1 MAVRLPSARTTFL
14 AAVQEFPRWMSIRKR
29 PDKATTGLFLEAV
42 IEEQTDITEEIKKFI
57 KEFFLISY
65 MGKESTITDYV
76 YIVQVGAIDYA
87 TSTLI
92 KPVLDITIDAKT
104 FLDNINVYALYQ
116 NGYLII
122 STSNLPSDGNL
133 LYTYNGYKYGGKLEK
148 YHIWNIFDEFA
159 MFLGL
164 NRFIDTGETNAQLL
178 KRCFLVFSNPANST
192 FKGLQNTILNC
203 LSNDF
208 DINREEIKIEILD
221 QSNAMLP
228 YNDGTVY
235 EHFVQLN
242 RDIFR
247 TKAWDSTWFEHNF
260 KQLNYMSH
268 VWDKHLNVY
277 QDGTGQMSDL
287 YAHFSADDGVTTR
300 VTVNGYK
307 QDVVTVNEY
316 FRKQNIRKEI
326 PLQLLRYQDMLN
338 PKKVQ
343 YKITAIPAVQIDTAD
358 ITVREQTRVEGINR
372 LFVQDIISNSGYA
385 TVINPGLLEKDKQYE
400 LVFKARDAYSDM
412 RINKITLVDDSTVTN
427 LAKETKAFKR
437 DGTDL
442 VHVDIKSHASKV
454 SDLKSYDNLIDT
466 PDGFTIGNVS
476 NEATFTLDITGCG
489 NQTLKLSS
497 YGDLFDLT
505 EQTDLWELNGLKF
518 QDHKLVSTTVMV
530 DQQSATLNVSCMG
543 FSIKLLRNVTA
554 QGAVN
559 VQTYVNGVINVGLSR
574 LMTDPDSI
582 LEYTFDTISNV
593 KIIFTKS
600 GSYPFEVEVKA
611 TKYEITY
618 NTTVGSVIKGPVSNY
633 ISDVPDSV
641 PNTLTVTVKS
651 YDVRTPVIRYVHVGP
666 SMSRASY
673 IVKDI
678 KPLTD
683 NAYLDIDSNCKVYLY
698 EIDSNGRV
706 LISDDFN
713 TKCSYVNRTDEDI
726 YVEVDISRFSEI
738 LTTSK
743 TIHKTARNGI
753 TVSYIIL
760 APNEEIRTLTV
771 TGVYYYEKAIRTLD
785 ELLDIDVTYNVYVSE
800 GVSGFIIKNPA
811 TDEEWLVQLDRDIFT
826 DDATVFTYE
835 GLPSNISGFFVLDKA
850 NNNVLLSN
858 TSNRKFDSTYVTLTG
873 QQQYIAYNEVDMYK
887 ASLGETE
894 NIEIVSSMFYP
905 VLSNNVMM
913 IYQISTIEDVTGFSA
928 TAVFKK
934 SWKGVTNFF
943 DISVACRIELQELLL
958 RLQQGELRD
967 KTEATLRHVQETY
980 GVTLSYSDRLAD
992 DITHILTQGS
1002 WSLGRKEIFLATNFD
1017 FHNSE
1022 AFKVTVTSLA
1032 PVFYITNS
1040 VSLDRYISNGT
1051 DTFDL
1056 CTFAIKPPEG
1066 INVIFETQD
1075 DIIENGLMVKEDGF
1089 NKLKYSNIL
1098 EVQTV
1103 IVNGI
1108 VYSNYTLL
1116 DKEGIIVWNNVN
1128 NIAGEYFSIAY
1139 SYKVPT
1145 ALVYT
1150 NLSYLYD
1157 IVGYN
1162 VDTLLP
1168 VNVRTKMTDEYKDGD
1183 KFIVEWEEQP
1193 DYVPAPVCSNPNFF
1207 AEYKE
1212 GTVTVRQ
1219 LNFDNTVLVN
1229 AGYYYDDDKEYYY
1242 YNHEFVQ
1249 LINRYEGIEFHNVKK
1264 LDRIFQFM
1272 FETVN
1277 YVIFS
1282 NFKNGNNYEQLCYV
1296 KFNDP
1301 VIGTSGISALN
1312 KVTACDSFN
1321 MWHKSNMDVSF
1332 ALGLKDVGLLFT
1344 AEDSNSYAFLNVT
1357 ALVKPGAV
1365 ISAFTTEGITLQLY
1379 REVKADD
1386 DIMVKTIMAVP
1397 YSDFTASNDFQG
1409 YLVPEDID
1417 LSYRYYLVVKGNG
1430 IVDDIIVKDSNL
1442 EDQITLHVKPLENFG
1457 FTLEEKEVKGTLL
1470 SLDFDRD
1477 NCNLERLEIAKDG
1490 LIQIGT
1496 NVDYGITPV
1505 FNSKNCYDDFVAA
1518 ETVVRK
1524 KETFVTEDKGGWI
1537 KTPFFYLENSAS
1549 VVDLYVKVNSLISGK
1564 TKNFNI
1570 KLRTSADESCTVT
1583 KELGYSQKTNLAHFA
1598 GSQIQPY
1605 VQVEIELDSN
1615 KVIDTVEVFV
1625 RYGETFNIPLII
1637 QDNLTGSLTTK
1648 VYDIITVGDYRLS
1661 KVIGNFDDKEHIK
1674 LFMRGCKQDAY
1685 YMVWTNWYEIILNY
1699 DLVAQNEPHI
1709 FNDYKLFQFKLDFL
1723 SDTAT
1728 ALIEQF
1734 ILEVV

>member
-1 MAVRLPSARTTFL
+1 MAVRLLTARTTFL

-76 YIVQVGAIDYA
+76 YIIQIGAIDYT

-92 KPVLDITIDAKT
+92 KPALDITIDAKT

-116 NGYLII
+116 GGYLII
-122 STSNLPSDGNL
+122 STNNLPSDGNL

-164 NRFIDTGETNAQLL
+164 SRFVDTSETNAQLL

-208 DINREEIKIEILD
+208 DISREEVKVEILD
-221 QSNAMLP
+221 QNNAMLP
-228 YNDGTVY
+228 YNDSTVY

-242 RDIFR
+242 KDIFR
-247 TKAWDSTWFEHNF
+247 TKTWDSTWFEHNF
-260 KQLNYMSH
+260 KQLDYMPH
-268 VWDKHLNVY
+268 IWDKALNVY
-277 QDGTGQMSDL
+277 QDGTGQMLDL
-287 YAHFSADDGVTTR
+287 HAHFSMDDGVTTK
-300 VTVNGYK
+300 VIVNGYK
-307 QDVVTVNEY
+307 QDVITINEY

-326 PLQLLRYQDMLN
+326 PLQLLRYQDVLN

-343 YKITAIPAVQIDTAD
+343 YKITAVPAVQLNTEFIS
-358 ITVREQTRVEGINR
+358 IREQARVEGINR
-372 LFVQDIISNSGYA
+372 LFVQDIISNHGYA
-385 TVINPGLLEKDKQYE
+385 TIINPGVLEKDKQYE

-412 RINKITLVDDSTVTN
+412 RISKIEFVNDSTVTD

-442 VHVDIKSHASKV
+442 VHVDIKRHVSKV

-466 PDGFTIGNVS
+466 PDGFIIGNIS

-489 NQTLKLSS
+489 NQTLKLLS

-505 EQTDLWELNGLKF
+505 EQTDLWELNGLKL
-518 QDHKLVSTTVMV
+518 QDHKLVSTTVMA

-543 FSIKLLRNVTA
+543 FSIRLLRNSTA
-554 QGAVN
+554 QGTVN
-559 VQTYVNGVINVGLSR
+559 IQTYVNGTINVGLSR
-574 LMTDPDSI
+574 LMTDPDSV
-582 LEYTFDTISNV
+582 LEYTFDTMSNV
-593 KIIFTKS
+593 KIIFTKN
-600 GSYPFEVEVKA
+600 GNYPFEVEVKA

-618 NTTVGSVIKGPVSNY
+618 STTVGSIIKGPVSNY
-633 ISDVPDSV
+633 FSDIPDNV

-651 YDVRTPVIRYVHVGP
+651 YDVKSPTIKYIHIGP

-678 KPLTD
+678 KPTTD
-683 NAYLDIDSNCKVYLY
+683 NAYLDIDSNCRVYLY
-698 EIDSNGRV
+698 EINNNKKL

-713 TKCSYVNRTDEDI
+713 TKCSYVNKTDEDI
-726 YVEVDISRFSEI
+726 YVEIDLSRFSEI

-743 TIHKTARNGI
+743 TVHKTSRNGV
-753 TVSYIIL
+753 TVSYITL
-760 APNEEIRTLTV
+760 VPEEEIKTLTV
-771 TGVYYYEKAIRTLD
+771 TGICYYERTIRTLD
-785 ELLDIDVTYNVYVSE
+785 ELLGIDVTYNVYVSE
-800 GVSGFIIKNPA
+800 GISGFIVKNPV
-811 TDEEWLVQLDRDIFT
+811 TNEEWLAQLNHDIFT
-826 DDATVFTYE
+826 DDATIFTYE
-835 GLPSNISGFFVLDKA
+835 GLPSNMSGFFVLDKA

-858 TSNRKFDSTYVTLTG
+858 SSNRKFDNTYVTLIG
-873 QQQYIAYNEVDMYK
+873 QQQYIAYNELDMYK
-887 ASLGETE
+887 SSLGETE
-894 NIEIVSSMFYP
+894 DIEIVSSMFYP
-905 VLSNNVMM
+905 VLPNNVMM
-913 IYQISTIEDVTGFSA
+913 VYQISTIEDVTGFSA

-934 SWKGVTNFF
+934 SWKGITNFF
-943 DISVACRIELQELLL
+943 DISVACRIELQNLLL
-958 RLQQGELRD
+958 RLQQNELRNEIE
-967 KTEATLRHVQETY
+967 TALHHIQETY
-980 GVTLSYSDRLAD
+980 DVTLSYSDHLES
-992 DITHILTQGS
+992 DIIHLLTQGS

-1017 FHNSE
+1017 FHNDE
-1022 AFKVTVTSLA
+1022 VFKVTVTSLA

-1040 VSLDRYISNGT
+1040 ISLDRYINNGA

-1056 CTFAIKPPEG
+1056 CTFTIKSPEG
-1066 INVIFETQD
+1066 TNVIFETQD
-1075 DIIENGLMVKEDGF
+1075 DIIENGIVKEDGF

-1103 IVNGI
+1103 IVNGNT
-1108 VYSNYTLL
+1108 YSDYTLL
-1116 DKEGIIVWNNVN
+1116 DKEGIIIWNNVKN
-1128 NIAGEYFSIAY
+1128 VAGEYFSIAY

-1168 VNVRTKMTDEYKDGD
+1168 VNVKTKITGEYKDND
-1183 KFIVEWEEQP
+1183 KFTVEWEEQP

-1212 GTVTVRQ
+1212 GMVTVHQ

-1282 NFKNGNNYEQLCYV
+1282 NLKSGNNYEQLCYV
-1296 KFNDP
+1296 KFNNP
-1301 VIGTSGISALN
+1301 IVETSGISALN

-1321 MWHKSNMDVSF
+1321 MWHKNNMDINF
-1332 ALGLKDVGLLFT
+1332 ATGLKDVGLLFT

-1357 ALVKPGAV
+1357 SIIKPCTV
-1365 ISAFTTEGITLQLY
+1365 ISAFTTEGISLQLY
-1379 REVKADD
+1379 REIKADD
-1386 DIMVKTIMAVP
+1386 DIMIKTVMAAP
-1397 YSDFTASNDFQG
+1397 YANFTVSNSFQG
-1409 YLVPEDID
+1409 YVIPDDID

-1430 IVDDIIVKDSNL
+1430 IVDDIIVKNGSL
-1442 EDQITLHVKPLENFG
+1442 EDQITLHIKPLENFG
-1457 FTLEEKEVKGTLL
+1457 FMLEEKEIEGTLL
-1470 SLDFDRD
+1470 FLDCDRD
-1477 NCNLERLEIAKDG
+1477 NCNLERLEITKDN

-1496 NVDYGITPV
+1496 NVDYGVTPI
-1505 FNSKNCYDDFVAA
+1505 FNSKNCYDDIIAA
-1518 ETVVRK
+1518 ETVVRR
-1524 KETFVTEDKGGWI
+1524 KETFITEDKRGWI
-1537 KTPFFYLENSAS
+1537 KTPFLYLENSAS
-1549 VVDLYVKVNSLISGK
+1549 VIDLYIKVNSLISDK
-1564 TKNFNI
+1564 TKNFNV
-1570 KLRTSADESCTVT
+1570 KLRTSTDENGIIT
-1583 KELGYSQKTNLAHFA
+1583 KELGYSQKTNLAHFV

-1605 VQVEIELDSN
+1605 IQVEIELDNN
-1615 KVIDTVEVFV
+1615 KVIDTVEIFV
-1625 RYGETFNIPLII
+1625 RYGETINVPLIV
-1637 QDNLTGSLTTK
+1637 QNNLTGSVTTK
-1648 VYDIITVGDYRLS
+1648 VYDTVTEGNYRLS
-1661 KVIGNFDDKEHIK
+1661 KVIGNFNDKEHIK

-1685 YMVWTNWYEIILNY
+1685 YMVWTDWYEITLDD
-1699 DLVAQNEPHI
+1699 DLVTQNKPHI

-1728 ALIEQF
+1728 ALIEHF
-1734 ILEVV
+1734 VLEVV